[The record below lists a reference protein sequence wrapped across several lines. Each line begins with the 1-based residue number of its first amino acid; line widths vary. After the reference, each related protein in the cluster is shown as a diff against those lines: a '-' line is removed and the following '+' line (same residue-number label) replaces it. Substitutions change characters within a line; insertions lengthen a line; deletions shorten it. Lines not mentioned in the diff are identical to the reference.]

1 MKVAIIDIGSNTVRL
16 GIVERISS
24 SEGNVFVCP
33 EGKQLATARLGEG
46 LVDTGCLQEAS
57 MTRAIH
63 AIAGFYAKA
72 QELGLPVYAYATSA
86 VRDAA
91 NREDFLSRL
100 HTVCPVPV
108 EVLDGETEGRL
119 AYLGAG
125 GQGTLLDI
133 GGGSAQIVT
142 AKGSIS
148 QPTGCVRGRDLSP
161 QGTPQEIYEALLPW
175 LENQWRELPTINAPF
190 LGVGG
195 TITTLGALLS
205 GQSTFDGHHLSPI
218 TPQALDALLETL
230 YEQLQGNA
238 SLPLLGKRREVIL
251 QGGCIL
257 RFFMHRLSLSSL
269 IPVDRDGLEGY
280 ATHLFARGLLKE
292 NKD

>member
-16 GIVERISS
+16 GIVERISP
-24 SEGNVFVCP
+24 SEGTVFVCP
-33 EGKQLATARLGEG
+33 EGKELATARLGEG

-57 MTRAIH
+57 MKRAID
-63 AIAGFYAKA
+63 AIADFYAKA
-72 QELGLPVYAYATSA
+72 QKLGLPAYAYATSA

-91 NREDFLSRL
+91 NKEDFLTRL
-100 HTVCPVPV
+100 HAVCPVPV
-108 EVLDGETEGRL
+108 EVLNGETEGRL

-142 AKGSIS
+142 AGGSIS
-148 QPTGCVRGRDLSP
+148 RPTGCVRGRDLCPEGSP
-161 QGTPQEIYEALLPW
+161 EEIYATLLPW
-175 LENQWRELPTINAPF
+175 LEENWRELPHGTAPF

-195 TITTLGALLS
+195 TITTLGALQA
-205 GQSTFDGHHLSPI
+205 GQTAFDGKSLATINMESLDVLLHTLHH
-218 TPQALDALLETL
+218 QLL
-230 YEQLQGNA
+230 QNA
-238 SLPLLGKRREVIL
+238 PLPFLGKRREVIL

-257 RFFMHRLSLSSL
+257 RFFMERLG
-269 IPVDRDGLEGY
+269 IPALAPIDRDGLEGY
-280 ATHLFARGLLKE
+280 AAHLFNQGILKE